1 MLRNRSVPVD
11 TVLPHITY
19 KDLPAA
25 IDWLVA
31 TFRFSEHFRYGNPV
45 AGSQL
50 HLGKAWI
57 MVSQARSAYR
67 CPAEL
72 GFGTQ
77 MLSVFVE
84 EVEAHFARAKA
95 SGAKIVEELHQTEY
109 GELQYGV
116 EDPEGHRW
124 VFSRH
129 AADINPQEWGATVVH
144 PLE

>member
-1 MLRNRSVPVD
+1 
-11 TVLPHITY
+11 
-19 KDLPAA
+19 
-25 IDWLVA
+25 
-31 TFRFSEHFRYGNPV
+31 
-45 AGSQL
+45 
-50 HLGKAWI
+50 
-57 MVSQARSAYR
+57 
-67 CPAEL
+67 
-72 GFGTQ
+72 

-144 PLE
+144 PME